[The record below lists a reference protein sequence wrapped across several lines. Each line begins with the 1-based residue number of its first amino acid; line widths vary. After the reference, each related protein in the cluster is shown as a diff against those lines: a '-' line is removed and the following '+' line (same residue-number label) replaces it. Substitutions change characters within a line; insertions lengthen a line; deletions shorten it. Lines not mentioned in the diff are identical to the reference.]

1 MMTLKKGRMAFLPL
15 VMLLLLSF
23 SSAHKYY
30 VSVTN
35 IAYSKDDSAFQVTSR
50 VFIDDLDKLL
60 KERYDIEA
68 KLATPKESKLVDE
81 YIEKYFRAK
90 FAIELDGEPVQY
102 NFLGKR
108 YDNDMV
114 ICYLEIPNVKLSET
128 KSMTIQNE
136 VLMDLFDDQQNIV
149 HVKWNGNKKSFML
162 IRQNNKGMLNL

>member
-35 IAYSKDDSAFQVTSR
+35 IAYSKDDSAFQITSR

-68 KLATPKESKLVDE
+68 KLATPKESKLADE
-81 YIEKYFRAK
+81 YIEKYFRTK
-90 FAIELDGEPVQY
+90 FAIELDGKPVQY

-114 ICYLEIPNVKLSET
+114 ICYLEIPKVKLSET

>member
-68 KLATPKESKLVDE
+68 KLATPKESKLADE
-81 YIEKYFRAK
+81 YIEKYFRTK